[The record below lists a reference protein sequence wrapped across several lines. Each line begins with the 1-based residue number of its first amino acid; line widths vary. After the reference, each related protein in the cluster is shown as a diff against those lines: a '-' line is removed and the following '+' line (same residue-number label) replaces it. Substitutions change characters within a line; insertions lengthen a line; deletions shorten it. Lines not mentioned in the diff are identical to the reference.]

1 MSVIKSFRIK
11 SFKKNIQI
19 ANFKNV
25 TLSFGERKILDN
37 INFDIF
43 PGEILGLL
51 GPNGVGKSTL
61 FNLLI
66 GLIKPDSGQ
75 IFINST
81 NVNNLP
87 IYLRTRKFNIGYVP
101 QYGGYFHDLTLI
113 ENFNAISEIVI
124 EDKRKRPAII
134 KDLIY
139 KFELDNVREIKAKFL
154 SGGQRRKLVICLAL
168 LGNPKILLCDEIFA
182 ALDVL
187 SIQMLKEILITL
199 QKEQPKISVIICEH
213 QARELLSIVDRAMI
227 LSKGK
232 IIAKGTPTELI
243 NNSSAR
249 EEYFGAAFKIS

>member
-1 MSVIKSFRIK
+1 MSVIKPFRIK

-19 ANFKNV
+19 VNFKNV
-25 TLSFGERKILDN
+25 TLSYGKRKILDN
-37 INFDIF
+37 INLDIY

-75 IFINST
+75 IFIDST
-81 NVNNLP
+81 NVNDFP
-87 IYLRTRKFNIGYVP
+87 IYLRTRKFKIGYVP

-124 EDKRKRPAII
+124 KDERKRPSII

-139 KFELDNVREIKAKFL
+139 KFKLDNVKEIKAKFL

-168 LGNPKILLCDEIFA
+168 LGNPKVLLCDEIFA

-187 SIQMLKEILITL
+187 SIHMLKEILVTL
-199 QKEQPKISVIICEH
+199 QKEQPKISIIICEH

-232 IIAKGTPTELI
+232 IIAKGTPSELV
-243 NNSSAR
+243 NNSNAR
-249 EEYFGAAFKIS
+249 AEYFGASFKIS

>member
-1 MSVIKSFRIK
+1 MSVIKPFRIK

-19 ANFKNV
+19 VNFKNV
-25 TLSFGERKILDN
+25 TLSYGKRKILDN
-37 INFDIF
+37 INLDIY

-75 IFINST
+75 IFIDST
-81 NVNNLP
+81 NVNDLP
-87 IYLRTRKFNIGYVP
+87 IYLRTRKFKIGYVP

-124 EDKRKRPAII
+124 KDERKRPSII

-139 KFELDNVREIKAKFL
+139 KFELDNVKEIKAKFL

-168 LGNPKILLCDEIFA
+168 LGNPKVLLCDEIFA

-187 SIQMLKEILITL
+187 SIHMLKEILVTL
-199 QKEQPKISVIICEH
+199 QKEQPKISIIICEH

-232 IIAKGTPTELI
+232 IIAKGTPSELV
-243 NNSSAR
+243 NNSNAR
-249 EEYFGAAFKIS
+249 AEYFGASFKIS